1 MGLLSSSEKLSSNL
15 WLAIPIE
22 RANSCSS
29 FLLFQITMFKF
40 IVLSSLVL
48 MLCIDSVFPATTVTT
63 TSTSISIYSS
73 TTAVVTKSLCIKT
86 TAGIVACRRR
96 RGILYEKPVMPM
108 DIGLEPAANYF
119 YNGFSIVP
127 MSSLPRIDTDPIGFE
142 NLQEGNNYFLSGE
155 PYIKTSLQKQRQT
168 CPGYAQDLLQQFSS
182 SNTNC
187 HCANRCRCPA
197 TTETAETTTTTTTIK
212 STTIETSF
220 SPSAVTVT
228 ANCILPPYDLCV

>member
-73 TTAVVTKSLCIKT
+73 TTKVVFKSFCIKT
-86 TAGIVACRRR
+86 TAGIVACRRSEEFCTKSQLCQWTSGWNQPQTISTTDSALCRCR
-96 RGILYEKPVMPM
+96 RCLASILIPSASRTCRKETTISSRENLTSRLLCRKTAPDMARLCPGSSSAIFFVQHKLP
-108 DIGLEPAANYF
+108 LCK
-119 YNGFSIVP
+119 
-127 MSSLPRIDTDPIGFE
+127 SLPLPLPLLKLLKLLKLR
-142 NLQEGNNYFLSGE
+142 Q
-155 PYIKTSLQKQRQT
+155 QRRQ
-168 CPGYAQDLLQQFSS
+168 
-182 SNTNC
+182 
-187 HCANRCRCPA
+187 
-197 TTETAETTTTTTTIK
+197 
-212 STTIETSF
+212 
-220 SPSAVTVT
+220 
-228 ANCILPPYDLCV
+228 